1 MAIGSNI
8 QTLLARP
15 TIKFGDHPTN
25 YIIIPES
32 GFVTVWLDTIYNTDT
47 YLVKIFIDLNYT
59 KVSDYQWVIEGDI
72 VGFNYVYMSITDIA
86 TSQEVYSNTLII
98 IVE

>member
-15 TIKFGDHPTN
+15 KIKLDDHPTD
-25 YIIIPES
+25 YIIINE
-32 GFVTVWLDTIYNTDT
+32 GDFVTVWLDTIYNNDI
-47 YLVKIFIDLNYT
+47 YLVKIFIDLDYI
-59 KVSDYQWVIEGDI
+59 KVSNYEWVVEGDR
-72 VGFNYVYMSITDIA
+72 VGFNYVYMSITNII

-98 IVE
+98 IVV